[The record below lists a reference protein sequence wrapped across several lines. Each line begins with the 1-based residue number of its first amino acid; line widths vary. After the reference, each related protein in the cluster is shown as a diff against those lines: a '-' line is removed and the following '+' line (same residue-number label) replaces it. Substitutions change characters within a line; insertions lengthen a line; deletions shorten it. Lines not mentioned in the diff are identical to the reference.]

1 MNPREAISAEPVDV
15 VAKLRMDNAVRDIE
29 SSSFEPKTFTSSR
42 NQQNAQQASKSDQ
55 SQAFQFGTSAEKA
68 ARVNNGIG
76 DKSMSNV
83 MINVAGEGLCHPNL
97 FADPVKRDERWIDY
111 LYNLQKAIYAE
122 KNDESC
128 VNILDTS

>member
-1 MNPREAISAEPVDV
+1 MNPRETISAEPVDV

-42 NQQNAQQASKSDQ
+42 NQQNAPQASKSDQ

-68 ARVNNGIG
+68 ARENNGIG

-83 MINVAGEGLCHPNL
+83 MVNIAGEGLCHSNL
-97 FADPVKRDERWIDY
+97 FGDPVKRDERWIDY
-111 LYNLQKAIYAE
+111 LYNLQQAIYA
-122 KNDESC
+122 
-128 VNILDTS
+128 